1 MSALL
6 GMIPSRYVSWKG
18 KTFTQITSK
27 IQKNQISINNN
38 SNIIYRSRPLPI
50 YRREIA
56 SQKTSSSTG
65 RNRISAQISAF
76 EQPGGYLV
84 NVASSNKCNSLGIE
98 SVLDKQTVK
107 PLNQQ
112 NEKYCNEKIP
122 FNINDQINIKC
133 LSAQS
138 NALRKTRSSGII
150 KHKYYTNTKQYL
162 YNRKRTFEQNQF
174 NYLKS
179 GDRNAIPGS
188 AASFKNTYESGGGVF
203 NTKDNGKILNC
214 PVIYK
219 PCNYNYSKNSAV
231 ESSTRVNRIK
241 YNALNHISA
250 SYKGVYGNYIDSFYS
265 NSNEIP
271 GYNVKDKIGYS
282 LTKVPVIMPD
292 GNMRKCEYVRVR
304 R

>member
-1 MSALL
+1 MNSVL
-6 GMIPSRYVSWKG
+6 GMTRYVSWKG

-27 IQKNQISINNN
+27 IQKNKISINNN
-38 SNIIYRSRPLPI
+38 SDIIYRARPLPI

-56 SQKTSSSTG
+56 SHKTSSSTG
-65 RNRISAQISAF
+65 RNRISAQIRAF

-84 NVASSNKCNSLGIE
+84 NVDSSSISNSLGIE
-98 SVLDKQTVK
+98 SILDKQTVK

-112 NEKYCNEKIP
+112 NEIYCNAKIP
-122 FNINDQINIKC
+122 FDINDQINVKC

-150 KHKYYTNTKQYL
+150 KPKYYTTTKQYL

-179 GDRNAIPGS
+179 GDPNALPGS

-214 PVIYK
+214 PVVYK
-219 PCNYNYSKNSAV
+219 PCNYNYSKNTAV
-231 ESSTRVNRIK
+231 ESSTRVDRIK
-241 YNALNHISA
+241 YNALNHISS
-250 SYKGVYGNYIDSFYS
+250 SYKGVYGTYIDSYYS
-265 NSNEIP
+265 NGGAIP
-271 GYNVKDKIGYS
+271 GYNIKDKIGYS
-282 LTKVPVIMPD
+282 LTKVPVIMPN
-292 GNMRKCEYVRVR
+292 GVMRTCEHVRVR

>member
-6 GMIPSRYVSWKG
+6 GMTPYKYVSWKG
-18 KTFTQITSK
+18 RTFTQITSK
-27 IQKNQISINNN
+27 IQKNRILITNN
-38 SNIIYRSRPLPI
+38 SDIIYRARPLPI

-56 SQKTSSSTG
+56 SKKTSSSTG
-65 RNRISAQISAF
+65 RNRISAQIRAF

-84 NVASSNKCNSLGIE
+84 NVTNMSDSLGIE
-98 SVLDKQTVK
+98 SILDEQTVK
-107 PLNQQ
+107 PFNQK

-122 FNINDQINIKC
+122 FDVNDQINIKC

-150 KHKYYTNTKQYL
+150 KPKYYTNTKQYL
-162 YNRKRTFEQNQF
+162 YNRKKTFEQNQF

-179 GDRNAIPGS
+179 GDRNALPGS
-188 AASFKNTYESGGGVF
+188 ADSFKNTYESGGGVF

-214 PVIYK
+214 PVVYK
-219 PCNYNYSKNSAV
+219 PSNYNYSKNTAV

-241 YNALNHISA
+241 YNTLNHISS
-250 SYKGVYGNYIDSFYS
+250 SYKGVYGSYIESFYS
-265 NSNEIP
+265 NGGEIP

-282 LTKVPVIMPD
+282 LTKVPVIMPN
-292 GNMRKCEYVRVR
+292 GSMRTCEYVRVKR
-304 R
+304 